1 MVRFDEL
8 QELWQNQ
15 QTPFRPAV
23 DTVSLTR
30 GFRNFGRRQN
40 AINAAKL
47 ALILVQV
54 GWMFFTL
61 RRVGALA
68 LTGAA
73 FIAAGEAVFLALD
86 WRSQFGIARSTFA
99 NPSVVF
105 IEGTIERLRRQRRPL
120 SGYLWI
126 LLLSITCGLNLIL
139 WDSRPHGAPL
149 RTLKVH
155 AGFTGFALICY
166 RFGLWIRS
174 RRFES
179 ECRPLIAQLTAMRQE
194 LEERSQ

>member
-8 QELWQNQ
+8 QELWQKQ

-23 DTVSLTR
+23 DTAALTR
-30 GFRNFGRRQN
+30 GFRAFGRRQHV
-40 AINAAKL
+40 INAAKL

-54 GWMFFTL
+54 GWMFLTL
-61 RRVGALA
+61 RKVGALA
-68 LTGAA
+68 LAGAGI
-73 FIAAGEAVFLALD
+73 IAAGEAIFLALD

-105 IEGTIERLRRQRRPL
+105 IEDTIERLRRQRYPL
-120 SGYLWI
+120 GGYVWI
-126 LLLSITCGLNLIL
+126 LLLSITFGLNLIL
-139 WDSRPHGAPL
+139 WDSRPPGAPL
-149 RTLKVH
+149 RRFGVH
-155 AGFTGFALICY
+155 AGFTGFALVCY

-194 LEERSQ
+194 LEERS